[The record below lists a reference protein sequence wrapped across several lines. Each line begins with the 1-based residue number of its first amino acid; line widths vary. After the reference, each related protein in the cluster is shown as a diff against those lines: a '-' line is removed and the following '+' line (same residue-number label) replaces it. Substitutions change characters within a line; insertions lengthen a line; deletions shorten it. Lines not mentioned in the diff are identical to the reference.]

1 MTGTGPDRGATPS
14 LKRELGLFEVTLAGI
29 GIILGAGIYVLIGEG
44 AALAG
49 NALWISFI
57 ISAVI
62 ALLSCL
68 SYAKPSS
75 LFPQAGAEYDYI
87 KNAFSSRPAFVI
99 GFLVLLSGILAAS
112 TVALGFGGYLMRL
125 SGIPIVAGAFLLV
138 ILLCLILGYGVRET
152 AYISIIST
160 CIEIAGL
167 LVIIVIGIPGLGSVD
182 YFVMP
187 DGVPGLLAASALIFF
202 AYQGFESMVKFS
214 EETKRP
220 ETTIPKALV
229 YAVIVS
235 TAIYVI
241 VALCAVSV
249 LDWQELA
256 VSDAPF
262 SDIVSTRFGTGAVI
276 GISFIALFA
285 TGNTVLLSL
294 YASSRI
300 LYGMA
305 VSNALPRILALVHPR
320 HKTPWIAVL
329 ICGLVALVFLLPGDI
344 TFVANL
350 TNFTLFVTFIM
361 INASVIVLRYRLPD
375 IHRPFRVPISI
386 GRFPLLPLFGLLTS
400 ALLLS
405 QQDWKVVVL
414 GIGMVLAG
422 LFLSFVKMP
431 GQTT

>member
-1 MTGTGPDRGATPS
+1 MTGTGPDQGTTPS

-62 ALLSCL
+62 ALLTCL
-68 SYAKPSS
+68 SYAELSS
-75 LFPQAGAEYDYI
+75 LFPRAGAEYDYI
-87 KNAFSSRPAFVI
+87 KSAFDSRPAFVI

-125 SGIPIVAGAFLLV
+125 SGIPIVAGAILLV
-138 ILLCLILGYGVRET
+138 ILLCIVLGYGVKET

-160 CIEIAGL
+160 FIEIAGL
-167 LVIIVIGIPGLGSVD
+167 LVIVVIGIPGLGTVD
-182 YFVMP
+182 YFETP
-187 DGVPGLLAASALIFF
+187 NGIPGLLAASALIFF

-214 EETKRP
+214 EETKNP

-229 YAVIVS
+229 YAVLVSIV
-235 TAIYVI
+235 IYVI

-256 VSDAPF
+256 VSAAPF

-276 GISFIALFA
+276 GISVIALFA

-305 VSNALPRILALVHPR
+305 VSNALPRILAVVHPGK
-320 HKTPWIAVL
+320 KTPWIAVL
-329 ICGLVALVFLLPGDI
+329 TCGLVTLVFLLPGDI

-350 TNFTLFVTFIM
+350 TNFTLFITFMM

-375 IHRPFRVPISI
+375 VHRPFRVPISI

-405 QQDWKVVVL
+405 QQDWQVFVL
-414 GIGMVLAG
+414 GTGLVLAG
-422 LFLSFVKMP
+422 LVLSWIKMP